1 MSQPPNEPN
10 EQPSGSTP
18 APNPQDSGSE
28 ESAQSPAGNPPNT
41 QDQPTTPI
49 LRPQG
54 AGESNFDGGNVP
66 HTTAYPRV
74 PEGSATPYA
83 AVGQAGDNPY
93 GSNPYSHHPA
103 PQAPQRPAKKRYAGS
118 TLIAGMV
125 AAALI
130 GGITAAGTTYLLNPT
145 AGGDGQV
152 QSTNQGVVIN
162 NPEKA
167 TTATAAAAKAAPSVV
182 TIEASGNGSAGS
194 GSGII
199 LDAEGHILTNTH
211 VVTLGGATGEPQ
223 LNVRLNNGKVYS
235 ATLVGTDPL
244 SDLAVI
250 KVDAP
255 DLIPATLGESGIL
268 NVGDTA
274 VAIGAP
280 LGLSGTVTDGI
291 ISTLN
296 RTISVASSAVPEQ
309 STEGEGG
316 GSEFE
321 FEFPGMPRSQ
331 TNTESIFINVI
342 QTDAAINHG
351 NSGGALVNAA
361 GEIVGVNVAIASSGD
376 EESGSIGVGFAIP
389 IDYAKR
395 ISSELIANGK
405 ATHGLLGASVQPYTA
420 SGEASRSTA
429 FSTGAQI
436 MEIVPDS
443 AADTVGLV
451 SGDVI
456 TGVNGRAIQDSLTL
470 TAAIREVAAG
480 GQAQITYQRGG
491 ETHTVDVTV
500 GALE

>member
-1 MSQPPNEPN
+1 MSQPPIDPN
-10 EQPSGSTP
+10 NQPQGDSSHWPDHSPQVSNDDPSARP
-18 APNPQDSGSE
+18 AHNPQDQRPPGSSPNPHYDSGAE
-28 ESAQSPAGNPPNT
+28 
-41 QDQPTTPI
+41 PTT
-49 LRPQG
+49 Q
-54 AGESNFDGGNVP
+54 
-66 HTTAYPRV
+66 YPRV
-74 PEGSATPYA
+74 SEPYGSPYTSNDSYA
-83 AVGQAGDNPY
+83 NNPY
-93 GSNPYSHHPA
+93 GANPYGEHHAPQVPPPA
-103 PQAPQRPAKKRYAGS
+103 PKKRYTGS

-130 GGITAAGTTYLLNPT
+130 GGVTAAGTTYLIGPNT
-145 AGGDGQV
+145 GGSAGV
-152 QSTNQGVVIN
+152 QATNQGVVIN
-162 NPEKA
+162 NPEQA

-199 LDAEGHILTNTH
+199 LDHEGHILTNTH
-211 VVTLGGATGEPQ
+211 VVTLGGATGDPL
-223 LNVRLNNGKVYS
+223 LNVRLSDGKVYA

-250 KVDAP
+250 KVEAEN
-255 DLIPATLGESGIL
+255 LLPATLGESGIL

-296 RTISVASSAVPEQ
+296 RTISVASAAVPEQ
-309 STEGEGG
+309 PIEGEGG

-321 FEFPGMPRSQ
+321 FEFPGMPRGQSSS
-331 TNTESIFINVI
+331 ESIYINVI

-361 GEIVGVNVAIASSGD
+361 GEIIGVNVAIASSGD
-376 EESGSIGVGFAIP
+376 EDSGSIGVGFAIP

-395 ISSELIANGK
+395 ISSELIANGR
-405 ATHGLLGASVQPYTA
+405 ATHGLLGATVEPYA
-420 SGEASRSTA
+420 PSSGANRSTA
-429 FSTGAQI
+429 FSTGARI
-436 MEIVPDS
+436 VEVVPDS
-443 AADTVGLV
+443 AAEAAGLV

-456 TGVNGRAIQDSLTL
+456 TGVNGRPIQDSQTL

-480 GQAQITYQRGG
+480 AEAQIDYLRGS
-491 ETHTVDVTV
+491 TSDTVNVTV